1 MDKNGKWYHLTL
13 VFTLITGIVSFNSS
27 LLYAQGKESK
37 LDLSLWRSI
46 SGKDFP
52 TEGWSVKDNVLKLSS
67 GKLGGDIITKDKYSD
82 FDLQL
87 DFKLAPAANT
97 GLKYFVELLTSA
109 KGNKVIGI
117 GPEFQL
123 IDDFNH
129 PEVKDNNHP
138 EGSTAAL
145 YLIYAPNADK
155 KLMPAGQW
163 NTVRVVAKGNQVEHW
178 LNGEKVLTY
187 QRGDT
192 EFKER
197 VATTKFKANPG
208 FGEIKEG
215 HILLQDHG
223 DEASFRNIKLKR
235 L

>member
-1 MDKNGKWYHLTL
+1 MSVLAL
-13 VFTLITGIVSFNSS
+13 LSFQFS
-27 LLYAQGKESK
+27 LSAQDK
-37 LDLSLWRSI
+37 LDLSIWRSI
-46 SGKDFP
+46 SGEGFP
-52 TEGWSVKDNVLKLSS
+52 SAGWTVKDNVLTLSS
-67 GKLGGDIITKDKYSD
+67 GKLGGDIITKEKYSD

-87 DFKLAPAANT
+87 DFKLAPSANT
-97 GLKYFVELLTSA
+97 GLKYFVELLTSG
-109 KGNKVIGI
+109 KGKKVIGI

-129 PEVKDNNHP
+129 PEVKDNKHP

-155 KLMPAGQW
+155 KLKPAGQW
-163 NTVRVVAKGNQVEHW
+163 NTARVVAKGTKVEHW
-178 LNGEKVLTY
+178 LNGKKVLTY
-187 QRGDT
+187 QRGDQ
-192 EFKER
+192 EFKEL
-197 VATTKFKANPG
+197 VVKTKFKANPG
-208 FGEIKEG
+208 FGEVKEG